1 MSIHVLVSPS
11 PHVKPLLQKQIQAAV
26 DRIAQDFGWSSGQI
40 SIAILD
46 DERIQEINRQY
57 LQHDYPTDVIS
68 FDLTESDEIL
78 EGEILVSWETA
89 ARVAQEQPWPPQLE
103 MLLYVIHGMLH
114 IIGLDDDTPAHTRRM
129 RQHERHYMQAI
140 AGDTTPC
147 NPAKPTKPPSKGHS

>member
-68 FDLTESDEIL
+68 FNLSDDENIL
-78 EGEILVSWETA
+78 EGEVIVSWQTA
-89 ARVAQEQPWPPQLE
+89 KRVAQENGWTTSQE
-103 MLLYVIHGMLH
+103 MLLYIIHGMLH
-114 IIGLDDDTPAHTRRM
+114 IVGLDDATPAQSKRM
-129 RQHERHYMQAI
+129 RQKERHYMQAI
-140 AGDTTPC
+140 AGDTQNC
-147 NPAKPTKPPSKGHS
+147 S